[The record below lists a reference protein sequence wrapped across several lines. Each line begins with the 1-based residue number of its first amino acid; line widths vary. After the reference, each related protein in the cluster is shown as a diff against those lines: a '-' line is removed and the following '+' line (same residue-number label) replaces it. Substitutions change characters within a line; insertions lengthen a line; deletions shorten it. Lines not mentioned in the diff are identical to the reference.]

1 MHDQNCGGHGKS
13 REAWRLEREA
23 KRAAWRA
30 RRAARHAG
38 RGDWAHLKDPKF
50 WGLDAES
57 MKQWGLNSDWGQN
70 SNWSGGA
77 HQSGPNH
84 TEVER
89 LKAQVAE
96 METTMGSMLER
107 IAVLERIVLD
117 LDKETRE
124 SRLAAEIEALRNP
137 PKSDRS

>member
-13 REAWRLEREA
+13 RDGWRFEREA

-38 RGDWAHLKDPKF
+38 RGDWSHLKDPKF

-57 MKQWGLNSDWGQN
+57 MKHWGLNSDWGMHGNQT
-70 SNWSGGA
+70 
-77 HQSGPNH
+77 GPNH
-84 TEVER
+84 TEVEQ

-96 METTMGSMLER
+96 METTIGSMQER
-107 IAVLERIVLD
+107 IAVLERLILD
-117 LDKETRE
+117 LDKEARE
-124 SRLAAEIEALRNP
+124 SRLAAEIEKLR
-137 PKSDRS
+137 DRPVGGR

>member
-13 REAWRLEREA
+13 RDAWRFEREA

-38 RGDWAHLKDPKF
+38 WGDWSHLKDPKF

-57 MKQWGLNSDWGQN
+57 MKQWGLNSDWGMHGYQT
-70 SNWSGGA
+70 
-77 HQSGPNH
+77 GPNH
-84 TEVER
+84 TEVEQ

-96 METTMGSMLER
+96 METTIGSMQER
-107 IAVLERIVLD
+107 IAVLERLILD
-117 LDKETRE
+117 LDKEARE
-124 SRLAAEIEALRNP
+124 SRLAAEIEKLR
-137 PKSDRS
+137 DRPEGGT

>member
-1 MHDQNCGGHGKS
+1 MQDHDCTGNGRS
-13 REAWRLEREA
+13 REAWRFEREA

-57 MKQWGLNSDWGQN
+57 MKQWGFNSDWGQN
-70 SNWSGGA
+70 STWGGGV
-77 HQSGPNH
+77 HQAGH
-84 TEVER
+84 THHEFEQ

-107 IAVLERIVLD
+107 IAVLERLVLD
-117 LDKETRE
+117 LDKEARE
-124 SRLAAEIEALRNP
+124 SRLAAEIEALRNRP
-137 PKSDRS
+137 DGVK